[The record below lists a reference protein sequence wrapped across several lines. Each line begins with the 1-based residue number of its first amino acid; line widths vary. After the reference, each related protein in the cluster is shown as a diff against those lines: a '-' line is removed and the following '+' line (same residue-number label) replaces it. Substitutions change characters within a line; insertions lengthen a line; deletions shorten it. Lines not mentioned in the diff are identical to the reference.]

1 MQKEKK
7 VGKCSVGKMYVKK
20 LYIGK
25 VSVRDL
31 PGRKTVLEVS
41 VSVIKPFK

>member
-7 VGKCSVGKMYVKK
+7 VGKCSVGKMSVKK